1 MDQVH
6 IIRHK
11 VLVEKISQR
20 EIARQLNVSR
30 NTIAKYLL
38 QSQPQRQ
45 HNKARRAPACQQIE
59 ARFAQLLDEW
69 QSRTT
74 KKQRLTG
81 LRLHRQLREEGFEVG
96 KTTVYKLLRQHRR
109 QRLEVFIPL
118 LYQPAEV
125 AQVDFFEVTVDL
137 AGVRRAVWKF
147 VCRLMYSGFDF
158 AWLYERCDQLAF
170 LDGHVRAFRHFQGIP
185 QRMVYDNLTPAVIRR
200 CGLYGFERKLTER
213 FAALSSHYLF
223 EPCFTRPGQGHDKG
237 GVEARG
243 RGIRLQHLTPIPI
256 GDSLQELSQTLL
268 TQIAKQAALTR
279 NAQQQTILELFE
291 YEQSLL
297 RPLPGRDFEARQLR
311 RLMVSSRSTVQI
323 DGALYSVP
331 SRWARLEIN
340 AWVGVEEITLSC
352 LGESCTHQRQSSG
365 GKVIRYQHYLPELSR
380 KPQAVRQVAP
390 ALLAELG
397 EPFVKLWDLLV
408 SKHGALEAARVLAR
422 LLAII
427 DSHSQEV
434 VEQLLQQMLQQRA
447 QHSGTLL
454 SHQEAVTHI
463 EVPEAL
469 RAFDIEAA
477 RASDFDYLLIGGEGV

>member
-1 MDQVH
+1 MLTMDQVH

-20 EIARQLNVSR
+20 QVARLFNVSR
-30 NTIAKYLL
+30 NTIAKYLA

-45 HNKARRAPACQQIE
+45 HNKDRQAPACQLIK
-59 ARFAQLLDEW
+59 ARLAQLLNEW

-74 KKQRLTG
+74 AKQRLTG

-118 LYQPAEV
+118 LYQPGEV

-137 AGVRRAVWKF
+137 PAGRRAVCKF
-147 VCRLMYSGFDF
+147 VCRLMHSGLDF

-170 LDGHVRAFRHFQGIP
+170 LDGHVRAFQHFQGIP
-185 QRMVYDNLTPAVIRR
+185 ARMVYDNLTAAVIRR

-243 RGIRLQHLTPIPI
+243 RGIRLQHLTPIPR
-256 GDSLQELSQTLL
+256 GASLAEISQTLL
-268 TQIAKQAALTR
+268 TQISKQAALTR
-279 NAQQQTILELFE
+279 NAQHKTILEVFQ
-291 YEQSLL
+291 YEQGFL
-297 RPLPGRDFEARQLR
+297 RPLPESDFEARQLH

-323 DGALYSVP
+323 DGALYSGL
-331 SRWARLEIN
+331 SRWARLEIK
-340 AWVGVEEITLSC
+340 ALIGVEQIELCC
-352 LGESCTHQRQSSG
+352 LGESCTHPRQYGG

-390 ALLAELG
+390 ALLES
-397 EPFVKLWDLLV
+397 LL
-408 SKHGALEAARVLAR
+408 KQTLETVMVAKP
-422 LLAII
+422 
-427 DSHSQEV
+427 SP
-434 VEQLLQQMLQQRA
+434 
-447 QHSGTLL
+447 TLT
-454 SHQEAVTHI
+454 QI

-469 RAFDIEAA
+469 RVFDIEAA
-477 RASDFDYLLIGGEGV
+477 RASDYDYLLMGGENQ

>member
-20 EIARQLNVSR
+20 EVARQLNVSR
-30 NTIAKYLL
+30 NTVAKYLA

-45 HNKARRAPACQQIE
+45 QNSPRSAPACQQIE

-118 LYQPAEV
+118 LYQPGEV

-147 VCRLMYSGFDF
+147 VCRLMDSGFDF
-158 AWLYERCDQLAF
+158 AWLYHRCDQLAF

-185 QRMVYDNLTPAVIRR
+185 QRMVYDNLTAAVIRR

-256 GDSLQELSQTLL
+256 GDALSEISQTLL
-268 TQIAKQAALTR
+268 TQITKQAALTR
-279 NAQQQTILELFE
+279 NAEQKTILEVFQH
-291 YEQSLL
+291 EQGFL
-297 RPLPGRDFEARQLR
+297 RPLPESDFEARQLR

-340 AWVGVEEITLSC
+340 AWIGVEEITLSC
-352 LGESCTHQRQSSG
+352 LAESCTHQRHRSG

-380 KPQAVRQVAP
+380 KPQALRQVAP

-397 EPFVKLWDLLV
+397 EPFVKLWDLLIA
-408 SKHGALEAARVLAR
+408 KHGAREAARVLAR
-422 LLAII
+422 LLALI
-427 DSHSQEV
+427 DSHSREV
-434 VEQLLQQMLQQRA
+434 VEQLLQQMLGQRA
-447 QHSGTLL
+447 QESGALP
-454 SHQEAVTHI
+454 SHQEALTHI

-477 RASDFDYLLIGGEGV
+477 RASDFDYLLMGGEGA